1 MLLFV
6 CSLPAFLRAALWD
19 SQQVAHLA
27 VAATADRRVETYI
40 LL

>member
-6 CSLPAFLRAALWD
+6 CSLPAFLRAALWG